1 MDVVAISSLVPE
13 SGLPANTAFKALVT
27 LLWPYSSS
35 TGQCALLLADPDF
48 RKRYQKGQV
57 RVRFAGPSARAI
69 GTSKVSIG
77 DEIELSLDGARWVA
91 ESDGALVKTPGRGL
105 EGELI
110 FEKRLKLSIRKEG
123 QEERTT
129 LDVDEATSVDNRNG
143 DIPSTPVATRPRMS
157 ALGIDDFGV
166 AVYSSPAFMKRLR
179 LSEASFGNSPYAP
192 VSEDDD
198 LDMETSRKRRR
209 VSYKNVTEWR
219 YDASREASPEK
230 QNEGEA
236 VADGT
241 ENAESRIELNGNADD
256 EVLVLET
263 QRLVQALDEDSAMKD
278 AALDD
283 ESRLQETQPAAV
295 ESSLA
300 DDRVGKSSTDPA
312 EEEAPPPES
321 FDLQDDRS
329 EVPLE
334 STEAEPRSMPPPSVP
349 RLQMPSVP
357 QHVKDFTLRDVD
369 TMQGEGEDPLTPRLQ
384 PVANQTLPLPSP
396 FPTSAI
402 ELVPPLP
409 IKETDT
415 RKTETAKAEK
425 EKSAEKDSRQDMVVS
440 EQVNAVKVH
449 STEEEEGYPAEAEGD
464 GQSDLNAESEG
475 VKITEMEG
483 SSADE
488 DESLER
494 VLGVPGSLSPVGSN
508 AQGPDNISVAEVEE
522 GSEIEP
528 ERVVPDTY
536 DGLEFIRSSPLQ
548 DVEHADTE
556 TSSGAVK
563 MTMDEPRS
571 IVDAH
576 SPSNEPGVDMSFETG
591 YDEEHLASLRAG
603 EESAPEDGS
612 DFGWLTDELRD
623 EINEQDL
630 RDMQE
635 IEASSDDELV
645 HDSDPEELDESFLE
659 RSDDD
664 TGDEDVTPLADP
676 QSVILAETWGQEDY
690 ESSEDQ
696 SDAESFVSQVTPSVP
711 IREVDPF
718 EKPEQENS
726 QAPGLG
732 SDFHGVATSHPK
744 PLLTDEEAAWKE
756 RDDAVRA
763 IGGPQLSAHAT
774 NPYKLSSIV
783 RDEPLPSIPP
793 PSSRSEVAV
802 VEILSDSDEDA
813 DEEME
818 DEVHEDVNINAEK
831 DTDEEMKAK
840 VYEGARKNTEEGIME
855 VSRAPSD
862 DDSDHDSELKQ
873 DAQKLI
879 GQVRAALIEVMKD
892 EGLDQDIGTRD
903 QTPPSDDQPMSGQKS
918 EVISQGDRESSIY
931 RDDKLP
937 DGQGEAEVL
946 PADESVPTS
955 KAEEEALGSSS
966 QSSRSDGRNTLQ
978 HPMALEVPEQGE
990 DSTYTKRSPSHV
1002 DDMEEGQTPVPGI
1015 EEEQFA
1021 LNDDDDSREVISDDE
1036 NQAPLK
1042 LSTLPSDL
1050 PETAMEPEV
1059 GHALEMPMGLVP
1071 ASETAPSELD
1081 DAHRLTSSSFMTL
1094 SSSSPAPHGPP
1105 SVRSVEEIDLSQV
1118 EPDYWIPA
1126 SLSQLP
1132 RTQRTEPVP
1141 DSAGSPATTL
1151 VPGSSRQS
1159 SRVLS
1164 PFFEETA
1171 ATALGSTAQYQP
1183 TLFSQDL
1190 GWSQLQALQPAI
1202 VDTAL
1207 QDGRGSQITQ
1217 EPIVPSVEDQDEDT
1231 VDDDLLMNYVQH
1243 HSPPQHEQHTMPD
1256 VNAPEGEVARQSQS
1270 LRESDLVMTDAP
1282 DLQSREPITQQAED
1296 RSERRKTVALSQ
1308 GNNFA
1313 PRLDNDSS
1321 ANETGTKAQVANE
1334 ALSLPMPGV
1343 SDVKTSEAANASE
1356 TKSTSPDQQNKPNP
1370 LLIQV
1375 DNKSSK
1381 TVLPTTP
1388 AGHTR
1393 SSASRKSLGAT
1404 MGIVPAVISDWFTP
1418 RRTPRRNDDDDKSTE
1433 QTAAKVPMT
1442 APPKLRPE
1450 TRERTIS
1457 PPVLG
1462 RLASQ
1467 GTSTS
1472 LSYFHP
1478 LAAVEDYLNQPWAVV
1493 DVVAVSTAASKPPA
1507 KAKGGQRD
1515 FFTVLYLLDPSLQ
1528 QQNEL
1533 KEDGPSHDMRVDV
1546 FRPWKASLPVME
1558 AGDVVLLR
1566 SFVVKSQKHRTYLL
1580 SAEASSWCV
1589 WRFSASASQD
1599 HDAAE
1604 VFKPV
1609 WARKQEHVVRE
1620 EIRGPPMDIGQE
1632 EREKARALRKW
1643 WEESQ
1648 ASMEKEEAPEQS
1660 ASDGQSVQN
1669 QKMAEQG
1676 GRH

>member
-13 SGLPANTAFKALVT
+13 SRLPANTAFKALVT

-57 RVRFAGPSARAI
+57 RVRFAGASARAI

-91 ESDGALVKTPGRGL
+91 EIDGALVKTPGRGL

-110 FEKRLKLSIRKEG
+110 FEKRLKLSIRKED

-129 LDVDEATSVDNRNG
+129 LDVDEATSVENRNG
-143 DIPSTPVATRPRMS
+143 DIPSTPVARWPRMS

-179 LSEASFGNSPYAP
+179 LSEASFGNSPYTP

-198 LDMETSRKRRR
+198 LDTETSRKRRR

-219 YDASREASPEK
+219 YDASREASPEN

-236 VADGT
+236 EAEGT
-241 ENAESRIELNGNADD
+241 ENAESRKETDGNADN
-256 EVLVLET
+256 EVIVPEH
-263 QRLVQALDEDSAMKD
+263 QEVVQAQDEDSVMKD

-283 ESRLQETQPAAV
+283 EFRPQEAQPTAV
-295 ESSLA
+295 EPRTA
-300 DDRVGKSSTDPA
+300 DDRAGQASADPA
-312 EEEAPPPES
+312 EEEAPLPDS
-321 FDLQDDRS
+321 FDLQDDKS
-329 EVPLE
+329 EAPVE
-334 STEAEPRSMPPPSVP
+334 STEAEPPSMPPPSVP

-357 QHVKDFTLRDVD
+357 QHVKDFIFRDGD
-369 TMQGEGEDPLTPRLQ
+369 TMQGQGEDPLTPRLQ
-384 PVANQTLPLPSP
+384 PVANQALPIPSP
-396 FPTSAI
+396 FPTSAKELTPPSPI
-402 ELVPPLP
+402 EETEI
-409 IKETDT
+409 IKPENVET
-415 RKTETAKAEK
+415 
-425 EKSAEKDSRQDMVVS
+425 EKSTENDSIQDEVVP
-440 EQVNAVKVH
+440 EQVDAVKAH
-449 STEEEEGYPAEAEGD
+449 PTEEEGGYPAEAEED
-464 GQSDLNAESEG
+464 IRSESSPKSEG
-475 VKITEMEG
+475 VKISEMEG

-488 DESLER
+488 DENLER
-494 VLGVPGSLSPVGSN
+494 VLGVPGSLSPVGTH
-508 AQGPDNISVAEVEE
+508 AQLPDNISVAEVEE
-522 GSEIEP
+522 ESETEP
-528 ERVVPDTY
+528 ERLVPDTY

-548 DVEHADTE
+548 DVEEADAE
-556 TSSGAVK
+556 TSSGVAK
-563 MTMDEPRS
+563 ATMDEPRS

-576 SPSNEPGVDMSFETG
+576 SPSKEPEVDMSFENG
-591 YDEEHLASLRAG
+591 YDEEHIASLQAG
-603 EESAPEDGS
+603 EESEPEDGP

-645 HDSDPEELDESFLE
+645 HDSDPEELDESLLE

-664 TGDEDVTPLADP
+664 TGDEDETPLADP

-690 ESSEDQ
+690 EPSEDQ
-696 SDAESFVSQVTPSVP
+696 SDAESFVSQVTPSMLTQ
-711 IREVDPF
+711 EADLLK
-718 EKPEQENS
+718 KPEHENS

-732 SDFHGVATSHPK
+732 SDFHGVATSP
-744 PLLTDEEAAWKE
+744 PEPPLTDEEAAWKD

-763 IGGPQLSAHAT
+763 IGGTQLTAPAT

-793 PSSRSEVAV
+793 PSSRSKVAV
-802 VEILSDSDEDA
+802 VELLSDSDEDS

-818 DEVHEDVNINAEK
+818 DEVLEDANKHAEQ
-831 DTDEEMKAK
+831 DTDEEMKDE
-840 VYEGARKNTEEGIME
+840 VHEEARKDTEGGTSE
-855 VSRAPSD
+855 VPSALSND
-862 DDSDHDSELKQ
+862 EFEFDSETKG
-873 DAQKLI
+873 DAEKLI
-879 GQVRAALIEVMKD
+879 GKVRAALIEVMTE
-892 EGLDQDIGTRD
+892 EGLDQNVGKRD
-903 QTPPSDDQPMSGQKS
+903 QTPPSDERPTSGRMS
-918 EVISQGDRESSIY
+918 EVKPQSDRETSIS

-937 DGQGEAEVL
+937 YGQGEAEGL
-946 PADESVPTS
+946 PAHESVPTG
-955 KAEEEALGSSS
+955 KAEEEALRSSS
-966 QSSRSDGRNTLQ
+966 QASGSDERNNLQ
-978 HPMALEVPEQGE
+978 HPIALEVPAQGE
-990 DSTYTKRSPSHV
+990 DSTYTESSPSHI
-1002 DDMEEGQTPVPGI
+1002 DNLEEDQTPVPVI

-1021 LNDDDDSREVISDDE
+1021 LNDDDDSREVIPDDE
-1036 NQAPLK
+1036 NQV
-1042 LSTLPSDL
+1042 PSDL

-1059 GHALEMPMGLVP
+1059 GPALEMPTGLVP
-1071 ASETAPSELD
+1071 ASETAHLELD

-1094 SSSSPAPHGPP
+1094 SSSSPAPHRAP
-1105 SVRSVEEIDLSQV
+1105 SSVGSVEEIDLSQV

-1164 PFFEETA
+1164 PSREETA
-1171 ATALGSTAQYQP
+1171 ATSLGSTAQNQP
-1183 TLFSQDL
+1183 ALFSQDL

-1202 VDTAL
+1202 VDL
-1207 QDGRGSQITQ
+1207 FPQDGPELQITQ
-1217 EPIVPSVEDQDEDT
+1217 EPIVPSVENQDEGT
-1231 VDDDLLMNYVQH
+1231 VDDDLLMDYVRRP
-1243 HSPPQHEQHTMPD
+1243 SLPQHGQHNMPD
-1256 VNAPEGEVARQSQS
+1256 AGAPEGEVARKSQP
-1270 LRESDLVMTDAP
+1270 LDEEDRLTIDVPNVQNREA
-1282 DLQSREPITQQAED
+1282 ITQNEED
-1296 RSERRKTVALSQ
+1296 RSDRKKTVELSQ
-1308 GNNFA
+1308 QINPA
-1313 PRLDNDSS
+1313 PRLDEKLG
-1321 ANETGTKAQVANE
+1321 ANEVEAKAQVANG
-1334 ALSLPMPGV
+1334 ALSLPLPRV
-1343 SDVKTSEAANASE
+1343 SDKKTSEATNASE
-1356 TKSTSPDQQNKPNP
+1356 TKSTSPDHQTK
-1370 LLIQV
+1370 LIPSLGQV
-1375 DNKSSK
+1375 DNKPGK

-1388 AGHTR
+1388 AGNTR
-1393 SSASRKSLGAT
+1393 TSASRKSLGAT
-1404 MGIVPAVISDWFTP
+1404 MGRVPAVISDWFTP
-1418 RRTPRRNDDDDKSTE
+1418 RRTSRRNDDDDKSTE
-1433 QTAAKVPMT
+1433 QTPAKVPMT
-1442 APPKLRPE
+1442 APPKLHPE
-1450 TRERTIS
+1450 SRERTIS

-1462 RLASQ
+1462 QLASQ

-1478 LAAVEDYLNQPWAVV
+1478 LAAVGDYLNQPSAVV
-1493 DVVAVSTAASKPPA
+1493 DIVAVSTAASTPPA

-1528 QQNEL
+1528 EQNDL
-1533 KEDGPSHDMRVDV
+1533 KKEGPSHDMRVDV
-1546 FRPWKASLPVME
+1546 FRPWKASLPAMD

-1589 WRFSASASQD
+1589 WRFSASASQE

-1604 VFKPV
+1604 VFEPV
-1609 WARKQEHVVRE
+1609 WARKQEHIVKE

-1643 WEESQ
+1643 WEELQ
-1648 ASMEKEEAPEQS
+1648 AIEQKDKAPEQS
-1660 ASDGQSVQN
+1660 AGDDQSVQD
-1669 QKMAEQG
+1669 QEMAELG
-1676 GRH
+1676 